1 MSFEEWEKITPRGS
15 SNTDYAIYGNLVWGG
30 KLTMK
35 RHYGSTR
42 VMGLLEKK
50 TVEESF
56 AERISGVDIR
66 TPTPASEHKATIW
79 FNKVFGEKN

>member
-1 MSFEEWEKITPRGS
+1 
-15 SNTDYAIYGNLVWGG
+15 
-30 KLTMK
+30 MK